1 MKDIGFL
8 GGMIAFWPAIIL
20 PNIGP
25 CVPSSAT
32 TQVQVVAK

>member
-1 MKDIGFL
+1 MKDIALGFL

-25 CVPSSAT
+25 SSAT